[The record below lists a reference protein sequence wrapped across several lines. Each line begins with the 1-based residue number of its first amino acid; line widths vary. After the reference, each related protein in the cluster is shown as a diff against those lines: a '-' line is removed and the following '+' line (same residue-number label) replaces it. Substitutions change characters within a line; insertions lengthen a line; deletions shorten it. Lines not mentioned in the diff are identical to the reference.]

1 MLNGGEIIQLKGRY
15 FLFCGF
21 KKNLVMRD
29 IHSHINEEYYIISKL
44 LNNEKMLQGALNA
57 MLFQSVKLL
66 ELNDNLELD
75 LDSSGTRNG
84 LFLNIFDDTIVV
96 KIVELQ
102 ETLTT
107 WQLKKQMLDSNTKE
121 LPELLTTE
129 EVLAIIADKEKNEE
143 YIPVLK
149 KKIIREFFLDVIQL
163 YKGTLYYEQVANAF
177 SRYVDD
183 ARPIKF
189 TRNCHVFRNDS
200 LKQFYFVVQLNSE
213 MKLYAVTNMND
224 IEGTVHALAQR
235 GKFFSKYENTE
246 TIRIF

>member
-21 KKNLVMRD
+21 EKNAVMHD
-29 IHSHINEEYYIISKL
+29 IHSHINEEYYTISKL
-44 LNNEKMLQGALNA
+44 SNNEKMLQGALNA

-66 ELNDNLELD
+66 ELNENLELD
-75 LDSSGTRNG
+75 LGSVTRNG

-96 KIVELQ
+96 KIVDLQ

-107 WQLKKQMLDSNTKE
+107 WQLKKQLLDSNTNE

-129 EVLAIIADKEKNEE
+129 EVLVIIADKETKEE

-163 YKGTLYYEQVANAF
+163 YKGTVYYEQVANAF
-177 SRYVDD
+177 SRYIDE
-183 ARPIKF
+183 AHPIKF

-200 LKQFYFVVQLNSE
+200 LKQFYFFVQLNSE
-213 MKLYAVTNMND
+213 MKLYAVTSIDD
-224 IEGTVHALAQR
+224 IVGTVHALAER
-235 GKFFSKYENTE
+235 GKFFSKYEQLE